1 VITDKFWSIQKDI
14 ANAPHQYFKS
24 NYSLIWMVYNRY
36 CPILKVDQDNPFF
49 RDLIQHFNTT
59 DDGK

>member
-1 VITDKFWSIQKDI
+1 MTDKFWSIQEDI

-24 NYSLIWMVYNRY
+24 NYFLSWMVYNNY
-36 CPILKVDQDNPFF
+36 CPILNLGQKNSFF
-49 RDLIQHFNTT
+49 RDLIQYFNTT